1 VTTPGSFEDV
11 VDLLIPELRKR
22 GLYPE
27 QSPDTQGLTAR
38 EKVYGKGQSRLRDDH
53 FGSTFT
59 YDRYKEEATPSTE
72 ESKEV

>member
-27 QSPDTQGLTAR
+27 QTAESEGLTAR
-38 EKVYGKGQSRLRDDH
+38 EKIYGKGQSRLRDDH
-53 FGSTFT
+53 FGCTFT
-59 YDRYKEEATPSTE
+59 YDGYKEEVPSTE
-72 ESKEV
+72 ESKGI